1 MEVKQAGVQESSSG
15 SSQGQDI
22 GNNASESVMVCNI
35 LVEVIHF
42 YYFPQVGSSDSA
54 ITDTSC
60 ISTQTITTGSG
71 ELSCLPTSAIA
82 VSLGQASGATTS
94 IYSSSLSSGL
104 DADNLL
110 RSMGDGLRTKQR
122 TTMQEVSVM
131 AESDEPT

>member
-60 ISTQTITTGSG
+60 MVV
-71 ELSCLPTSAIA
+71 LCLVLRPSPM
-82 VSLGQASGATTS
+82 
-94 IYSSSLSSGL
+94 
-104 DADNLL
+104 LL
-110 RSMGDGLRTKQR
+110 RRLSASRP
-122 TTMQEVSVM
+122 E
-131 AESDEPT
+131 ESEEE